1 MLLVGSVTAAV
12 LPVTPAAAAPPAV
25 PHIGPPV
32 TRAVPDD
39 GDPVLRGLLDG
50 MVATGASGALA
61 RVDDGTGTVRLA
73 AGRARLEPAQAMAP
87 AARFR
92 VGSVTKTF
100 IATVALMQE
109 QLGHLSLDDTVEHWL
124 PGLVPGGRR
133 ITLRMLLNHTS
144 GLYNYTDDRGF
155 VARYQ
160 ADPTQGWAPR
170 QLVAL
175 AAAHR
180 PLFPPGRRWSYSNTN
195 YIVAGMLIEKAT
207 GQNIHRMVRERIIDP
222 LHLTGTSFPAHDRGI
237 DGFYAHGYLPPSP
250 RDPDYTDVSRA
261 APSLAWTAGAVI
273 STVDDL
279 RTFYRALL
287 GGRLLHA
294 AQLHEMLTTVPVTPV
309 FAYGLGIF
317 SVLTPC
323 GLLWGH
329 DGDIP
334 GYHTMAFSDPTGR
347 RGYVLALPTDPGAV
361 TDLLWQ
367 TAGGLAGCQALLA
380 PSASA
385 PTPPAPEPPAP
396 NPPGAA
402 LPVPGGPALD
412 TTPGGLPAQAAR
424 AFGDVRTDGA

>member
-1 MLLVGSVTAAV
+1 MLLAGCVATAV
-12 LPVTPAAAAPPAV
+12 LPVTPAAAAPAAV

-32 TRAVPDD
+32 VRATLDD
-39 GDPVLRGLLDG
+39 GDAVLRGLLDG
-50 MVATGASGALA
+50 MVATGATGALA
-61 RVDDGTGTVRLA
+61 RVDDGMSTVRLA

-87 AARFR
+87 GARFR

-109 QLGHLSLDDTVEHWL
+109 ELGHLSLDDAVEHWL
-124 PGLVPGGRR
+124 PGLVPGGDR

-144 GLYNYTDDRGF
+144 GLYNYTDDPDFIAQYLR
-155 VARYQ
+155 
-160 ADPTQGWAPR
+160 DPTVGWAPR
-170 QLVAL
+170 QLVGL
-175 AAAHR
+175 AAAH
-180 PLFPPGRRWSYSNTN
+180 PPVFAPGTSWSYSNTN

-250 RDPDYTDVSRA
+250 IDPGYTDVSRA

-279 RTFYRALL
+279 RAFYRALL

-294 AQLHEMLTTVPVTPV
+294 RQLHEMLTTVPVTPL
-309 FAYGLGIF
+309 FNYGLGIF

-323 GLLWGH
+323 GPLWGH

-334 GYHTMAFSDPTGR
+334 GYHTMAFSDESGR
-347 RGYVLALPTDPGAV
+347 RGYVLALPTDPGVV

-380 PSASA
+380 PAVPA
-385 PTPPAPEPPAP
+385 PTPPAPGPAP
-396 NPPGAA
+396 GAGSG
-402 LPVPGGPALD
+402 LPAPGGPALD

-424 AFGDVRTDGA
+424 AFDDVRTDRG